1 MVLNSSVFLA
11 ELLESKS
18 GIEFLE
24 EFIVNQAVLGKLH
37 EFQGSNS
44 LEPQGY
50 PQDKLK
56 HAIPK
61 HWGELTFGKHL
72 DIQGGSQPP
81 KNTFVDAMQEGY
93 IRLYQIRDYGPNPI
107 PVYVPRELVKK
118 TSVKG
123 DILIA
128 RYGASGKIFWA
139 EDGAYN
145 VALAKLVY
153 PRDVLIPDFAYYL
166 LKSSLFR
173 NLVLSTT
180 RVAVDGFNKNDLKNL
195 YFPLPPIEEQRKIVA
210 TINEILTVVAQLK
223 ASEERS
229 KKLSESMTRAA
240 LSEFATS
247 ESFEDLHVAWNRI
260 QINWNIVAGSH
271 ENVEHLRSLI
281 LEMEM
286 KRYLMRTSNV
296 EPHDRKWTSAPL
308 RDVCEYIQ
316 RGKGPKYAS
325 RGSYRVVSQKC
336 VRWSGFDSE
345 QSRFIEEESIIGY
358 SAERFLQDGDLLWNS
373 TGTGTV
379 GRTALFKSDA
389 SGQKYVADSHV
400 TVLRSRKIHPEYL
413 YYWSRSPDIQDQVL
427 NSTTGSTNQQELN
440 LGKLKEMQ
448 ITFPSMREQEF
459 AVKRIKELFALCDQL
474 EVATILMN
482 GLSGRFVRSVVSKS
496 A

>member
-1 MVLNSSVFLA
+1 MVLNSAVYLT
-11 ELLESKS
+11 ELLDSKS
-18 GIEFLE
+18 GIEFIE
-24 EFIVNQAVLGKLH
+24 EYTINQAVLGKLH
-37 EFQGSNS
+37 DFQGSI
-44 LEPQGY
+44 LPVVREY
-50 PQDKLK
+50 PQNKLK
-56 HAIPK
+56 HVIPK

-81 KNTFVDAMQEGY
+81 KNTFVHTMQDGY

-145 VALAKLVY
+145 VALAKFIY
-153 PRDVLIPDFAYYL
+153 PRDVLIPEFAYYL
-166 LKSSLFR
+166 LKSSFFR
-173 NLVLSTT
+173 NLVISTT

-195 YFPLPPIEEQRKIVA
+195 FFPLPPVEEQRVIVS
-210 TINEILTVVAQLK
+210 TINEILNIIAQLK
-223 ASEERS
+223 ESEARAKS
-229 KKLSESMTRAA
+229 LSESMARAA
-240 LSEFATS
+240 LSEIATS
-247 ESFEDLHVAWNRI
+247 DSFEDFHIAWNRI
-260 QINWNIVAGSH
+260 HNNWSLIAGNQES
-271 ENVEHLRSLI
+271 VEVLRSLI

-286 KRYLMRTSNV
+286 KRYLFHPAHEGPNR
-296 EPHDRKWTSAPL
+296 EKWTSASL

-316 RGKGPKYAS
+316 RGKSPKYAS
-325 RGSYRVVSQKC
+325 EGSCRVVSQKC
-336 VRWSGFDSE
+336 VRWNGFDSE

-379 GRTALFKSDA
+379 GRTALFKSDE
-389 SGQKYVADSHV
+389 SGLRYVADSHV
-400 TVLRSRKIHPEYL
+400 TVLRSRIIHPEYL
-413 YYWSRSPDIQDQVL
+413 YYWSRSPEIQDEIL

-440 LGKLKEMQ
+440 LGKLKDMV
-448 ITFPSMREQEF
+448 ITFPSMREQES
-459 AVKRIKELFALCDQL
+459 AVKKIKALFALCDQL
-474 EVATILMN
+474 EVATVLMSE
-482 GLSGRFVRSVVSKS
+482 LSRKFVQSVVAES